1 MTRQKV
7 TLISWVLAAAMLG
20 GAVGFRLGWKQGMK
34 GAPVFDL
41 MAAAQFSTYV
51 SALRNSGTEAAY
63 EDALRSSISFNTQA
77 RARDNDPSNQRMYA
91 LGTAVSLARLSA
103 LAKKRNALDEA
114 TRLGAEA
121 ESACPAT
128 GIRDCSLSL
137 LLDVAD
143 YIDGGPLKPPYAK

>member
-1 MTRQKV
+1 MTRQKL
-7 TLISWVLAAAMLG
+7 TLVSSVLAAAILG
-20 GAVGFRLGWKQGMK
+20 GAIGFRYGWKQGMR

-41 MAAAQFSTYV
+41 IAAAQFSTYV
-51 SALRNSGTEAAY
+51 SVLRKTGTDAAY
-63 EDALRSSISFNTQA
+63 EDALRSSIAFNSQA
-77 RARDNDPSNQRMYA
+77 KARDESLSNQRMYS
-91 LGTAVSLARLSA
+91 LDTAVSLARLSA
-103 LAKKRNALDEA
+103 LAKKRNSLDEA

-143 YIDGGPLKPPYAK
+143 YIDGGPLKPQYAK

>member
-51 SALRNSGTEAAY
+51 SALRKTGTDAAY
-63 EDALRSSISFNTQA
+63 EDALRSSISFNSQA
-77 RARDNDPSNQRMYA
+77 KARDENPSNQRMYA
-91 LGTAVSLARLSA
+91 LDTAVSLARLSA

-114 TRLGAEA
+114 TRLGAVA
-121 ESACPAT
+121 ESTCPAT

-143 YIDGGPLKPPYAK
+143 YIDGGPLKPQYAK